1 VRGREPENDIC
12 EGSEKAKA
20 GLLCFG
26 VRLRRSPDLPI
37 NRSPD
42 LLPDATIQTVFK
54 IALIGLFLL
63 TAAVGQD
70 QQQPPAPTPSAQ
82 PTAPSPD
89 GKPQVKVNYLNVCTP
104 GKDEEAVINGAL
116 AAVQPKPAFSA
127 DFELSRGRTSLKDA
141 PDAKY
146 VRLRRDF
153 AAESPLLTA
162 QYSMST
168 DATNTVEILVL
179 RPRDPKDFLQ
189 VVMEDRMSASAA
201 KPLSLLQVD
210 TPTSRVRVERLNKSS
225 AVLTRCEDV
234 DQSAYEPVF
243 HQASEIM
250 AQYRAA
256 LGLRTAFRS
265 DLAWLNAD
273 AKAAVPAPKRKP
285 AAAKH

>member
-1 VRGREPENDIC
+1 MATGPF
-12 EGSEKAKA
+12 A
-20 GLLCFG
+20 LPF
-26 VRLRRSPDLPI
+26 RLSGHMMQQSTETPA
-37 NRSPD
+37 N
-42 LLPDATIQTVFK
+42 ATIQTVLK
-54 IALIGLFLL
+54 IALTALFLL
-63 TAAVGQD
+63 VAAAAQD
-70 QQQPPAPTPSAQ
+70 QQSPAAQ
-82 PTAPSPD
+82 PTAPQSSTPATE

-104 GKDEEAVINGAL
+104 GTEEQTIIKGAL
-116 AAVQPKPAFSA
+116 AAVQSKPAFST

-141 PDAKY
+141 PEAKY

-168 DATNTVEILVL
+168 DTTNTVEILVL

-189 VVMEDRMSASAA
+189 LAIEDRVSANAA

-210 TPTSRVRVERLNKSS
+210 TPTSRVRVERFNKGS
-225 AVLTRCEDV
+225 AVLSRCEEV
-234 DQSAYEPVF
+234 DQSAYEPIF

-265 DLAWLNAD
+265 DIAWLNAD
-273 AKAAVPAPKRKP
+273 AKPTVPTPKRKP

>member
-1 VRGREPENDIC
+1 
-12 EGSEKAKA
+12 
-20 GLLCFG
+20 
-26 VRLRRSPDLPI
+26 
-37 NRSPD
+37 
-42 LLPDATIQTVFK
+42 VFR
-54 IALIGLFLL
+54 IALTAVFLL
-63 TAAVGQD
+63 AAAVAQE
-70 QQQPPAPTPSAQ
+70 QQPPAAQPATPSPAAPAQ
-82 PTAPSPD
+82 E

-104 GKDEEAVINGAL
+104 GTDEETIIKGAL
-116 AAVQPKPAFSA
+116 AAVQAKPAFSE

-189 VVMEDRMSASAA
+189 VVMEARVSAGAA

-210 TPTSRVRVERLNKSS
+210 TPTSRVRIERFNKSS
-225 AVLTRCEDV
+225 AVLTRCPEV

-265 DLAWLNAD
+265 DIAWLNP
-273 AKAAVPAPKRKP
+273 AARSAAPGPKRKP
-285 AAAKH
+285 AAGKH

>member
-1 VRGREPENDIC
+1 MFR
-12 EGSEKAKA
+12 
-20 GLLCFG
+20 
-26 VRLRRSPDLPI
+26 
-37 NRSPD
+37 
-42 LLPDATIQTVFK
+42 
-54 IALIGLFLL
+54 IALTAVFLL
-63 TAAVGQD
+63 AAAVAQD
-70 QQQPPAPTPSAQ
+70 QQPPAAQPATPSPAAPAQ
-82 PTAPSPD
+82 E

-104 GKDEEAVINGAL
+104 GTDEETIIKGAL
-116 AAVQPKPAFSA
+116 AAVQAKPAFSE

-189 VVMEDRMSASAA
+189 VVMEARVSAGAA

-210 TPTSRVRVERLNKSS
+210 TPTSRVRIERFNKSS
-225 AVLTRCEDV
+225 AVLTRCPEV

-243 HQASEIM
+243 RQASEIM

-265 DLAWLNAD
+265 DIAWLNP
-273 AKAAVPAPKRKP
+273 AARTAAPGPKRKP
-285 AAAKH
+285 AAGKH

>member
-1 VRGREPENDIC
+1 MSTDSASIQKGLPHQLRCVGVFR
-12 EGSEKAKA
+12 KA
-20 GLLCFG
+20 
-26 VRLRRSPDLPI
+26 
-37 NRSPD
+37 N
-42 LLPDATIQTVFK
+42 ATIQTVFR

-63 TAAVGQD
+63 AVAMGQD
-70 QQQPPAPTPSAQ
+70 QQPPAPTPGAQ

-104 GKDEEAVINGAL
+104 GKDEEAVIQGAL

-162 QYSMST
+162 QYSIST
-168 DATNTVEILVL
+168 DTTNTVEILVL

-189 VVMEDRMSASAA
+189 VAMEDRVSANAA

-210 TPTSRVRVERLNKSS
+210 TPTSRVRIERLNKSS
-225 AVLTRCEDV
+225 AVLSRCEEV
-234 DQSAYEPVF
+234 DQSAYEAVF

-265 DLAWLNAD
+265 DIAWLNAD
-273 AKAAVPAPKRKP
+273 AKAAAPAPKRKST
-285 AAAKH
+285 AGKH

>member
-1 VRGREPENDIC
+1 VLFVSCSGCLVTPI
-12 EGSEKAKA
+12 SQA
-20 GLLCFG
+20 
-26 VRLRRSPDLPI
+26 PDLAA
-37 NRSPD
+37 
-42 LLPDATIQTVFK
+42 DATIQTVFRS
-54 IALIGLFLL
+54 ALAILFLL
-63 TAAVGQD
+63 AAAAAMGQD
-70 QQQPPAPTPSAQ
+70 QQPAPTPSAQ

-104 GKDEEAVINGAL
+104 GKDEEAIIKAAL

-189 VVMEDRMSASAA
+189 VAMEDRMSASAA

-225 AVLTRCEDV
+225 AVLSRCEEV

-265 DLAWLNAD
+265 DLAWLNANT
-273 AKAAVPAPKRKP
+273 KATPPAPKRKP
-285 AAAKH
+285 AAARH